1 MYKVVNGGSSEII
14 MKIYR
19 FCEENGYNLK
29 HQNTFK
35 GPMIIQ
41 FTTAQKQF
49 QFWDLKCGNLKN
61 WFL

>member
-14 MKIYR
+14 MEIYR
-19 FCEENGYNLK
+19 FREEDGYNLK

-49 QFWDLKCGNLKN
+49 QF
-61 WFL
+61 